1 VIAARRVRGVGSSPT
16 SPRRLDPALRGWVG
30 GWEWGVGGGGGYCH
44 HVSDVS
50 APVRQAAA
58 ATRPL
63 FIVTTCPTCRPQS
76 GRPLPPRDRYCHHV
90 SDVSAPVREAAAA
103 TRPLLSPRVRRV
115 GPSPGGRC
123 RHATVTS
130 PPRVRRGGSCPEGR
144 RRLQVHL
151 RPTSCLL
158 PSCQTRRTQGVWRG
172 STCPDD
178 SSDRLWRGVVWT
190 RGDTSDTWKSILL
203 RAYEVSEEGVRR
215 V

>member
-1 VIAARRVRGVGSSPT
+1 MAHQKWKLLQVTWLPRDTATWTGWSQMESTGGRVRSVKVFHSIRMS
-16 SPRRLDPALRGWVG
+16 
-30 GWEWGVGGGGGYCH
+30 
-44 HVSDVS
+44 
-50 APVRQAAA
+50 
-58 ATRPL
+58 
-63 FIVTTCPTCRPQS
+63 
-76 GRPLPPRDRYCHHV
+76 LPIQK
-90 SDVSAPVREAAAA
+90 
-103 TRPLLSPRVRRV
+103 PLLSPRVRRV

-123 RHATVTS
+123 PRHATVTS

-190 RGDTSDTWKSILL
+190 RGDTADTWKSILL
-203 RAYEVSEEGVRR
+203 RAYEVSEGGVRR

>member
-1 VIAARRVRGVGSSPT
+1 MGGWGGLLSPRVRRVGPSPAG
-16 SPRRLDPALRGWVG
+16 RCR
-30 GWEWGVGGGGGYCH
+30 H
-44 HVSDVS
+44 
-50 APVRQAAA
+50 
-58 ATRPL
+58 ATV
-63 FIVTTCPTCRPQS
+63 IVTTCPTCRPQS

>member
-63 FIVTTCPTCRPQS
+63 
-76 GRPLPPRDRYCHHV
+76 
-90 SDVSAPVREAAAA
+90 
-103 TRPLLSPRVRRV
+103 LSPRVRRV

-123 RHATVTS
+123 RHATVIVT
-130 PPRVRRGGSCPEGR
+130 
-144 RRLQVHL
+144 
-151 RPTSCLL
+151 
-158 PSCQTRRTQGVWRG
+158 
-172 STCPDD
+172 TCPTCRPQSGRPLPPCDRYVAPTCPTWRLLSGRPSPTP
-178 SSDRLWRGVVWT
+178 SSLAPNLVSPSVMS
-190 RGDTSDTWKSILL
+190 DTSDTGCLA
-203 RAYEVSEEGVRR
+203 RFHVSRR
-215 V
+215 LV

>member
-1 VIAARRVRGVGSSPT
+1 MIAARRVRGVGSSPT
-16 SPRRLDPALRGWVG
+16 SPRRSRPGTKGVG
-30 GWEWGVGGGGGYCH
+30 GGVGVGGGGWGGLLSPRVRRVGPSPAGRCRHATVIYCH

-50 APVRQAAA
+50 A
-58 ATRPL
+58 
-63 FIVTTCPTCRPQS
+63 S
-76 GRPLPPRDRYCHHV
+76 
-90 SDVSAPVREAAAA
+90 VREAAAA

-115 GPSPGGRC
+115 GPSAGGRC

>member
-1 VIAARRVRGVGSSPT
+1 MIAAAPTCPRCRLQSDKPPPTRPGTEGVGGGVGS
-16 SPRRLDPALRGWVG
+16 G
-30 GWEWGVGGGGGYCH
+30 GWGVGG
-44 HVSDVS
+44 V
-50 APVRQAAA
+50 
-58 ATRPL
+58 
-63 FIVTTCPTCRPQS
+63 IVTTCPTCRPQS

-90 SDVSAPVREAAAA
+90 SDVSASVREAAAA

-203 RAYEVSEEGVRR
+203 K
-215 V
+215 

>member
-63 FIVTTCPTCRPQS
+63 
-76 GRPLPPRDRYCHHV
+76 
-90 SDVSAPVREAAAA
+90 
-103 TRPLLSPRVRRV
+103 LSPRVRRV
-115 GPSPGGRC
+115 GPSPAGRC

>member
-103 TRPLLSPRVRRV
+103 MRPLRRPHVSDVAAPVRKAVADSKFTCAQPRVSFRHVRHVGHRV
-115 GPSPGGRC
+115 SGE
-123 RHATVTS
+123 V
-130 PPRVRRGGSCPEGR
+130 PRVQTTRLTGFGGESSGHVAT
-144 RRLQVHL
+144 RL
-151 RPTSCLL
+151 
-158 PSCQTRRTQGVWRG
+158 
-172 STCPDD
+172 
-178 SSDRLWRGVVWT
+178 T
-190 RGDTSDTWKSILL
+190 RGNLSF
-203 RAYEVSEEGVRR
+203 
-215 V
+215 

>member
-63 FIVTTCPTCRPQS
+63 LSPRVRRVGLSPGGRCRHATVIVTTCPTCRPQS

-103 TRPLLSPRVRRV
+103 MRPLRRPHVSDVAAPVRKAVADSKFTCAQPRVSFRHVRHVGHRV
-115 GPSPGGRC
+115 SGE
-123 RHATVTS
+123 V
-130 PPRVRRGGSCPEGR
+130 PRVQTTRLTGFGGESSGHVAT
-144 RRLQVHL
+144 RL
-151 RPTSCLL
+151 
-158 PSCQTRRTQGVWRG
+158 
-172 STCPDD
+172 
-178 SSDRLWRGVVWT
+178 T
-190 RGDTSDTWKSILL
+190 RGNLSF
-203 RAYEVSEEGVRR
+203 
-215 V
+215 